1 MLKFYYTT
9 TKGQDELQSKF
20 DRSLGGYKSSSL
32 IKNDE
37 FDNLFGEISNY
48 TISENNQNQ
57 YVGIIL
63 KNEGAVKTN
72 ILLHFDYPDGVYS
85 KILVAAVEL
94 TDDSDSVKFMEN
106 VSSIHSS
113 PVYAEFHEADGVVNA
128 VSLGVLDQ
136 DEMLGIWFKR
146 EILVSVAESSCT
158 DIVEEDPENEHL
170 VKEKDK
176 TTSDTIDIVMSYD

>member
-32 IKNDE
+32 VKNDE
-37 FDNLFGEISNY
+37 FDNFFGEISNY

-57 YVGIIL
+57 YIGLIL
-63 KNEGAVKTN
+63 KNEGANKTN
-72 ILLHFDYPDGVYS
+72 VLLSFGYPEGVFS
-85 KILVAAVEL
+85 KILIAAVEL
-94 TDDSDSVKFMEN
+94 TDDADSVKFMEN
-106 VSSIHSS
+106 VPSIHSS
-113 PVYAEFHEADGVVNA
+113 PVYAEFFEADGLVNA
-128 VSLGVLDQ
+128 VSLGDLNS

-146 EILVSVAESSCT
+146 EILVDVAKSSCS
-158 DIVEEDPENEHL
+158 DIIEEDPENEHL

-176 TTSDTIDIVMSYD
+176 ETSDTINIVISYD